1 MATTQS
7 QVHEEDIGSPREEE
21 LMADQID
28 EYLNDQPVVTE
39 EQDED
44 DEEEDYDLVF
54 PEKYH
59 SDEAYKNLV

>member
-1 MATTQS
+1 
-7 QVHEEDIGSPREEE
+7 
-21 LMADQID
+21 MADQID